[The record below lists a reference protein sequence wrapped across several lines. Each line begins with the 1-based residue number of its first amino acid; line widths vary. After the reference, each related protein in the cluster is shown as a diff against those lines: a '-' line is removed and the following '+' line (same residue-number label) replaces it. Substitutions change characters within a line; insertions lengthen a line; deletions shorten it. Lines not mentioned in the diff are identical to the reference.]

1 MSRAE
6 RGSHEEEE
14 QEEEE
19 SMDNPA
25 ADSIVETVRKLNE
38 MTRRARSGEP
48 TVDDYLRAL
57 ASDPVTDWFTVLLRE
72 RTEDLEREK
81 RRADRLAA
89 RLRDLGAIEP

>member
-1 MSRAE
+1 ME
-6 RGSHEEEE
+6 
-14 QEEEE
+14 
-19 SMDNPA
+19 NPA

-57 ASDPVTDWFTVLLRE
+57 ASDPVTEWFTVLLRE
-72 RTEDLEREK
+72 RTEELEREK

-89 RLRDLGAIEP
+89 TLRDLGVNEP